1 MCTYIQKD
9 IEGYVV
15 ESDGISLPMG
25 YSYEDFENGKYIGIT
40 EAQAN
45 YIKDHPMATPKEL
58 INIREYDGKNVEYY
72 AAVSEPTVDMV
83 RNRKLSEIMEFDSSS
98 SVNEFILNGEPM
110 WASKEERR
118 TIRERIALDESLGL
132 DNTRIHIGGKQYELP
147 ISYAKE
153 LLLKIEVYSRDVH
166 DRTAEHIAAVGALKS
181 SSAIDEYDHT
191 TGYPTKLSLSI

>member
-1 MCTYIQKD
+1 MGTYIQKD

-15 ESDGISLPMG
+15 ESDGISLPVG

-45 YIKDHPMATPKEL
+45 YIKDHPTATPKEL

-132 DNTRIHIGGKQYELP
+132 DNTRIYIGGKQYELP

-153 LLLKIEVYSRDVH
+153 LLLKIEAYSRDVH
-166 DRTAEHIAAVGALKS
+166 DRTAEHIAAVGALMS